1 MGGTTSV
8 CYHRR
13 RSSAQSIDRVY
24 SHIANNSPAM
34 SFISDYYRTNQPFV
48 RAQKETVSVEV
59 RSVLPT
65 SERTI
70 EIEWVETTRD
80 LYGSGQV
87 NGALERHVHDR
98 DQPALR

>member
-1 MGGTTSV
+1 
-8 CYHRR
+8 
-13 RSSAQSIDRVY
+13 
-24 SHIANNSPAM
+24 M
-34 SFISDYYRTNQPFV
+34 SFVSDYYRANQPFV

-80 LYGSGQV
+80 LYGAVKSTDHWKGLFTIAI
-87 NGALERHVHDR
+87 NPPSDERTARLNPLGIYVVSANWSR
-98 DQPALR
+98 VLQ